1 MCRLLGVSKQA
12 YYKHEDHLMKRLAL
26 ESFVVEFVND
36 VRRKDPGIGGNKLW
50 LMYKQ
55 CFGEE
60 ETLHD
65 FGHVPVANPRR
76 QYDFTFTNTGR
87 VPAVILN
94 ATPSCHCTFV
104 EFSKEVVMPGKQG
117 TVTVI
122 FDGNEQPAGH
132 FNKSVRAR
140 FNSEHLHNLR
150 IKGVMEGE

>member
-26 ESFVVEFVND
+26 ESFVVEF
-36 VRRKDPGIGGNKLW
+36 
-50 LMYKQ
+50 
-55 CFGEE
+55 
-60 ETLHD
+60 
-65 FGHVPVANPRR
+65 
-76 QYDFTFTNTGR
+76 
-87 VPAVILN
+87 
-94 ATPSCHCTFV
+94 
-104 EFSKEVVMPGKQG
+104 SKEAVMPGKQG

-132 FNKSVRAR
+132 FNKSVRVR

>member
-1 MCRLLGVSKQA
+1 MKRIACMLVSSALMCIACNQPKKETQTQA
-12 YYKHEDHLMKRLAL
+12 QTQTEETPDLMKAQV
-26 ESFVVEFVND
+26 SFAD
-36 VRRKDPGIGGNKLW
+36 
-50 LMYKQ
+50 
-55 CFGEE
+55 
-60 ETLHD
+60 TLHD

-104 EFSKEVVMPGKQG
+104 EFSKEAVMPGKQG

-132 FNKSVRAR
+132 FNKSVRVR